1 MTRETSVV
9 WPEHELGTPVRLL
22 EYDQCE
28 PLGSKREKGTHS
40 LVRCVDAVVGIAN
53 APVSEHRFELSSD
66 TWTAI
71 GALPYVE

>member
-1 MTRETSVV
+1 MPPRQR
-9 WPEHELGTPVRLL
+9 GTPVRPL

-28 PLGSKREKGTHS
+28 PLGSNREKGTHS
-40 LVRCVDAVVGIAN
+40 LVRCVDTVVGIAN